1 MACGSNLHHHIHF
14 MQEIMNYLQY
24 FGLLVCIYIS
34 GFFQLKFCMK
44 ILSLNMP
51 RFSYYLISQAQKTL
65 VNSKYY
71 EAPYWEIFST
81 LPSIPAF
88 DFQLLTALKL
98 C

>member
-1 MACGSNLHHHIHF
+1 
-14 MQEIMNYLQY
+14 
-24 FGLLVCIYIS
+24 
-34 GFFQLKFCMK
+34 
-44 ILSLNMP
+44 MP
-51 RFSYYLISQAQKTL
+51 RFSYYLISQAQKTM

-81 LPSIPAF
+81 LPSIHAF